1 MMTHAERERKFKEHK
16 EAAERRVRRITA
28 DADKARLLLVPPE
41 KPVVYSEPVG
51 YIPEPGSVEAA
62 QVEPEP
68 VVWGRCLSDEEIK
81 KESGKVY
88 QEEVTEAEVTQYV
101 PASVTPKKSTK
112 PKVATKPKKS
122 TKVKVG

>member
-1 MMTHAERERKFKEHK
+1 MMTHVERERKRREHK

-51 YIPEPGSVEAA
+51 YIPEPVPVPPVELVH
-62 QVEPEP
+62 VEPELKK
-68 VVWGRCLSDEEIK
+68 VV
-81 KESGKVY
+81 KEDS
-88 QEEVTEAEVTQYV
+88 EEAEVTQYV
-101 PASVTPKKSTK
+101 PPSVTPKKGVPKKSTK
-112 PKVATKPKKS
+112 VKSKPKKS